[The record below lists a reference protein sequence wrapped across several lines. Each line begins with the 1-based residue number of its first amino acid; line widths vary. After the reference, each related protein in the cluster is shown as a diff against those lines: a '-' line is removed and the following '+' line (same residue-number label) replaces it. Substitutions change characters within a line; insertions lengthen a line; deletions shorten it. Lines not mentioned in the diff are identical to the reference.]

1 MGKAYPWPRVEA
13 CPRCGHCRVWGHG
26 YVTAYFDGY
35 EDIFW
40 LRRYRCPACRLVLRL
55 RPSGYFPRF
64 QVTIEAIRQSI
75 VHRFYR
81 QVWPPGRSRQ
91 QGRHWFKALVRKAGL
106 YLGISEVGNLME
118 AMGVLMSRGVNPVSR
133 SV

>member
-1 MGKAYPWPRVEA
+1 MTV
-13 CPRCGHCRVWGHG
+13 
-26 YVTAYFDGY
+26 YFEGY

-40 LRRYRCPACRLVLRL
+40 LRRYRCPVCRLVLRL
-55 RPSGYFPRF
+55 RPLGYFPRF

-75 VHRFYR
+75 AHRFYK
-81 QVWPPGRSRQ
+81 QAWPPGRSRQ

-133 SV
+133 SI